1 MTSVENSLKVQ
12 VDKDKVRILYVDD
25 EENNL
30 TAFKATYR
38 RDFTVFTAISGSEGR
53 LVLEQEE
60 INIIITDQRMPH
72 MTGVEFL
79 ASILPDY
86 PQPIRIL
93 LTGFADIE
101 AVINAINL
109 GQVYRYITKPWD
121 AKELMIT
128 ILNAYEI
135 WYLRQ
140 ENVQLTKDLLEAND
154 KMEFM
159 LRQSL
164 LS

>member
-1 MTSVENSLKVQ
+1 MSNTDASLNVS
-12 VDKDKVRILYVDD
+12 VDKNNIRILYVDD

-38 RDFTVFTAISGSEGR
+38 RTFTVFTALSGKEGR
-53 LVLEQEE
+53 EILEKED
-60 INIIITDQRMPH
+60 INIIVTDQRMPV

-79 ASILPDY
+79 ASILPVY
-86 PQPIRIL
+86 PKPIRIL
-93 LTGFADIE
+93 LTGYADIE

-109 GQVYRYITKPWD
+109 GQVYRYVTKPWD
-121 AKELMIT
+121 AKELMVT

-135 WYLRQ
+135 WHLRN
-140 ENVQLTKDLLEAND
+140 ENEQLTRDLLEMNE

>member
-1 MTSVENSLKVQ
+1 MSTAEQMLEINVP
-12 VDKDKVRILYVDD
+12 KDQVRILYVDD

-30 TAFKATYR
+30 TAFKATFR
-38 RDFTVFTAISGSEGR
+38 RNFTIFTATSGAEGR
-53 LVLEQEE
+53 KILDAEQV
-60 INIIITDQRMPH
+60 NIIITDQRMPE

-79 ASILPDY
+79 ASILPVY
-86 PQPIRIL
+86 PEPIRIL

-109 GQVYRYITKPWD
+109 GQVYRYVTKPWD
-121 AKELMIT
+121 PKELALT
-128 ILNAYEI
+128 IMNAHEI
-135 WYLRQ
+135 FHLRRDN
-140 ENVQLTKDLLEAND
+140 EQLTKDLMEAND

>member
-1 MTSVENSLKVQ
+1 MSNTDASLNVSI
-12 VDKDKVRILYVDD
+12 DKSKIRILYVDD

-30 TAFKATYR
+30 NAFKATYR
-38 RDFTVFTAISGSEGR
+38 RTFTVFTALSGMEG
-53 LVLEQEE
+53 QEILAKE
-60 INIIITDQRMPH
+60 DINIIVTDQRMPV

-79 ASILPDY
+79 ASILPNY
-86 PQPIRIL
+86 PKPIRIL
-93 LTGFADIE
+93 LTGYADIE

-109 GQVYRYITKPWD
+109 GQVYRYVTKPWD
-121 AKELMIT
+121 AKELMVT

-135 WYLRQ
+135 WHLRK
-140 ENVQLTKDLLEAND
+140 ENEQLTQDLIEMNE

>member
-1 MTSVENSLKVQ
+1 MSNAEQMLEINVP
-12 VDKDKVRILYVDD
+12 KDKVRILYVDD

-30 TAFKATYR
+30 TAFKATFR
-38 RDFTVFTAISGSEGR
+38 RNFTIFTAISGAEGR
-53 LVLEQEE
+53 KVLDTEN
-60 INIIITDQRMPH
+60 INIIITDQRMPE

-79 ASILPDY
+79 SSILPVY
-86 PQPIRIL
+86 PEPIRIL

-101 AVINAINL
+101 AVINAINQ
-109 GQVYRYITKPWD
+109 GQVYRYVTKPWD
-121 AKELMIT
+121 PKELAIT
-128 ILNAYEI
+128 IMNAFEI
-135 WYLRQ
+135 FRLRR
-140 ENVQLTKDLLEAND
+140 ENEQLTKDLMEANE

>member
-1 MTSVENSLKVQ
+1 MSSVDHSLKVPLE
-12 VDKDKVRILYVDD
+12 KEKVRILYVDD

-30 TAFKATYR
+30 TAFKATFR
-38 RDFTVFTAISGSEGR
+38 RDFTVFTALSGAEGR
-53 LVLEQEE
+53 VILDKED
-60 INIIITDQRMPH
+60 INIIVTDQRMPQ

-79 ASILPDY
+79 ASILPDH
-86 PQPIRIL
+86 PKPIRIL

-121 AKELMIT
+121 AKELMIS
-128 ILNAYEI
+128 IMNAYEI
-135 WYLRQ
+135 WHLRQ
-140 ENVQLTKDLLEAND
+140 ENEQLTQDLLEANE